1 MKAHHVI
8 LGIHVTDRLQEA
20 TELQAVLTAFGAHV
34 KTRLGLHETNGEQN
48 SPEGIVLLELVGTPE
63 RLADLKAH
71 LQAIHGL
78 EVQEMIFTH

>member
-20 TELQAVLTAFGAHV
+20 ADLQGVLTAFGAHV
-34 KTRLGLHETNGEQN
+34 KTRLGLHETSGDLS
-48 SPEGIVLLELVGTPE
+48 SPEGIVLLELGGAPE
-63 RLADLKAH
+63 RLADLKAR
-71 LQAIHGL
+71 LLAIHGL